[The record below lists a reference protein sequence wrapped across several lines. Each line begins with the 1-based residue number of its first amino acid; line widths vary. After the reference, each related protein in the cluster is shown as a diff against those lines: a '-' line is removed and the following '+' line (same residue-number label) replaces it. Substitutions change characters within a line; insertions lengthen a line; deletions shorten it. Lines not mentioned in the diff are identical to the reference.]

1 MTQPAIWGVCG
12 GSGSGK
18 TTLARSLYERLGD
31 RAGFVAID
39 SYYKDLGHLS
49 LAERNEVNFDHPDS
63 LDLDLF
69 VEHLDVLRRGESV
82 EVPRY
87 DFSVHSR
94 SEGTDLLSP
103 VDVIITEGILLLA
116 DERIRDR
123 LDVAIFLD
131 VDATLRLERRV
142 ARDVAERGR
151 TEEGV
156 RQVFA
161 SVVQPMEEL
170 FVLPM
175 REHADVVL
183 EHPFDLDDATSR
195 LLTAHAPAES
205 E

>member
-1 MTQPAIWGVCG
+1 MTRPAIWGVCG

-18 TTLARSLYERLGD
+18 TTLARALFQRLGD

-39 SYYKDLGHLS
+39 SYYNDLAHLS
-49 LAERNEVNFDHPDS
+49 IEQRNLVNFDHPDS

-69 VEHLDVLRRGESV
+69 VAHLDALRSGMAV

-87 DFSVHSR
+87 DFGVHSR
-94 SEGTDLLSP
+94 TAGADRLEP
-103 VDVIITEGILLLA
+103 AEVVITEGILLLA

-123 LDVAIFLD
+123 LDVIVFLD
-131 VDATLRLERRV
+131 VPADVRLERRV

-156 RQVFA
+156 REVFA
-161 SVVQPMEEL
+161 TVVQPMEEL

-175 REHADVVL
+175 REHADTVL
-183 EHPFDLDDATSR
+183 AHPFDLVDATR
-195 LLTAHAPAES
+195 HLLEVIGPETPA
-205 E
+205 